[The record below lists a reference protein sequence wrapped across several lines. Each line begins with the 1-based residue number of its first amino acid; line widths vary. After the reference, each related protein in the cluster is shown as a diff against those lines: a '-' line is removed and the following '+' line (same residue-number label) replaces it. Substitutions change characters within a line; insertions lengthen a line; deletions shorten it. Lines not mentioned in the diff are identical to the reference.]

1 MYDKSFDWDYQ
12 LYEDGLLERIPSL
25 QRLNSYDYRFKR
37 GELTLKLLK
46 FGTSYRKA
54 GYVEVRAPKVL
65 QSTTLKREKP
75 SGIVAY
81 YENMPIDENLILEIH
96 KKANGPLEF
105 SEIVKGM
112 RSKGKA

>member
-81 YENMPIDENLILEIH
+81 YE
-96 KKANGPLEF
+96 KCQ
-105 SEIVKGM
+105 
-112 RSKGKA
+112 